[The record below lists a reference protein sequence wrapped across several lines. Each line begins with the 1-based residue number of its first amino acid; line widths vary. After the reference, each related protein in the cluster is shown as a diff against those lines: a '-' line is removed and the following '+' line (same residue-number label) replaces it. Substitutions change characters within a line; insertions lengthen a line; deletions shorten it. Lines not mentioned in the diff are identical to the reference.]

1 MTSPQVWL
9 DGWGSSTGGWRFDG
23 YQQTLVAWHP
33 AQVPYLLQQAE
44 AATEQGLYAVGF
56 VAYEA
61 AQALNPHLP
70 ALPPHEKLPLAW
82 FALYARRLPSPHH
95 AAPAG
100 HHHLHRLSPSLT
112 PDEYAA
118 AVARLHRAIA
128 AGESYQVNFTFPL
141 NGTCGAHAD
150 ELYRA
155 MLEAQPTSFGA
166 RLEIGRHTILSAS
179 PELFFHRSGDR
190 ITTRPMKGTAPRGRF
205 PAEDAAR
212 VRDLAASPK
221 EQAENLM
228 IVDLLRND
236 LGQIAVTGSVQ
247 VERLFE
253 QEQYPTVHQLTSTI
267 TARLLPGTR
276 LVAIFRAL
284 FPCGS
289 VTGAPKRR
297 SMELIAEAEA
307 QPRGVYCGAIGM
319 LAPGGEALFSVAIR
333 TALLDQE
340 TGRLTLAV
348 GSGITW
354 DARAAAEYAECLTKA
369 AFLSAPQPPQLLES
383 MRLENGTYP
392 LLALHLQRLA
402 WSAGRLGHRL
412 DPVAAAHLLQ
422 NHAAEAP
429 GVRKVRLLLAPDGRL
444 TITSAP
450 IEPDSAPLRLALSSI
465 RVDPATQALY
475 LKTEERERYE
485 RARREHPTADEVLL
499 INRRGELTEGSYHNL
514 VLRLD
519 NRLVTPPLT
528 CGLLPGVMRQTLLER
543 GIVTEQ
549 VLYPADLKRAE
560 AIWLIN
566 AVRGWRQGRLMD
578 DVPS

>member
-1 MTSPQVWL
+1 MSPQVWL
-9 DGWGSSTGGWRFDG
+9 DGWGSSAGGWRFNG
-23 YQQTLVAWHP
+23 YQQTLIAWHP
-33 AQVPYLLQQAE
+33 SEVSDILQQAE
-44 AATEQGLYAVGF
+44 AATEQGFYAVGF

-61 AQALNPHLP
+61 AQALNPYLP
-70 ALPPHEKLPLAW
+70 ALPPREKLPLAW
-82 FALYARRLPSPHH
+82 FALYIQRLPSPPH

-100 HHHLHRLSPSLT
+100 HHHLHPLVPSLT
-112 PDEYAA
+112 LEEHAA

-141 NGTCGAHAD
+141 SGTCSAGAN
-150 ELYRA
+150 ERYQA
-155 MLEAQPTSFGA
+155 MLATQPTPFGA
-166 RLEIGRHTILSAS
+166 RLDIGRHTILSAS
-179 PELFFHRSGDR
+179 PELFFHREGDH

-205 PAEDAAR
+205 PAEDTAR
-212 VRDLAASPK
+212 LHDLAASPK

-236 LGQIAVTGSVQ
+236 LGQIAITGSVQ

-276 LVAIFRAL
+276 LVTIFRAL

-297 SMELIAEAEA
+297 SMELIAETEGG
-307 QPRGVYCGAIGM
+307 PRGVYCGAIGM
-319 LAPGGEALFSVAIR
+319 LSPSGEALFSVAIR
-333 TALLDQE
+333 TAVLDHE
-340 TGRLTLAV
+340 TGRLTMAV

-354 DARAAAEYAECLTKA
+354 EAKPEAEYAECLAKA
-369 AFLSAPQPPQLLES
+369 AFLSAPQPPNLLES
-383 MRLENGTYP
+383 LRLENGSYP
-392 LLALHLQRLA
+392 LLTLHLKRLA

-412 DPVAAAHLLQ
+412 DLLAAERALRGHAAH
-422 NHAAEAP
+422 AS

-444 TITSAP
+444 TVASEP
-450 IEPDSAPLRLALSSI
+450 IRPDNAPLRLALSATQ
-465 RVDPATQALY
+465 VDPDDQALY
-475 LKTEERERYE
+475 LKTEDRERYE

-499 INRRGELTEGSYHNL
+499 TNRQGELTEGSYHNL

-528 CGLLPGVMRQTLLER
+528 CGLLPGVMRQALLDQ

-549 VLYPADLKRAE
+549 VLYPTDLKRAE
-560 AIWLIN
+560 TIWLIN
-566 AVRGWRQGRLMD
+566 AVRGWRRGQLASD
-578 DVPS
+578 APS